1 MGLWKP
7 TRPSRT
13 NTPKRYPFH
22 YKGLGCKSRKS
33 RDTWSNRQIW
43 AWSAECSNCRRIALI
58 SYASKVMLKILQAR
72 IQQYANCDF
81 QMFKLEL
88 EKAEEPEIK
97 MPTSAGSSKK
107 KKSSRKI
114 SALLTTQKSLCGSQQ
129 TVENS
134 ERDENTR
141 PPDLPPEKSACRSRS
156 KS

>member
-43 AWSAECSNCRRIALI
+43 AWSAECSNCHRIALI

-114 SALLTTQKSLCGSQQ
+114 SALLTTQKSLTVWITTNCGKFLE
-129 TVENS
+129 VGI
-134 ERDENTR
+134 
-141 PPDLPPEKSACRSRS
+141 PDHVTCLLRNLYAGQEAS
-156 KS
+156 